1 MLSSGMM
8 LKQRYEILDDI
19 GAGGMA
25 RVYKIMDH
33 VLHRPAAMK
42 VLKDEL
48 QHDEAYLRKFHREAQ
63 AAAGLTHD
71 HIVNV
76 YDVDHDQGY
85 WFIVMEL
92 VEGLTLKQY
101 IKKRGR
107 LRNNECLSIALQAA
121 DGLAA
126 AHRAGIV
133 HRDIKPENLILTLEG
148 NVKISD
154 FGIARVQSGETMT
167 VDVCGSVS
175 YSSPEQ
181 VRGGYSDQRTDIY
194 SLGVTMYEMCTGTLP
209 YSGHSVVEVAMQHMD
224 GKLTMPREIFPE
236 IPERFN
242 QIIGKCMSKRMDDRY
257 QHMDELMRDLML
269 CMKNPDSSIQ
279 TSSPRDAMQG
289 ETMIFSKEQMDT
301 IKKGAEME
309 RRKKVKQLKEKVK
322 GKASAVSAGKKFK
335 KSKKEQA
342 SKKQSGKKQ
351 ARDEEYEVYE
361 EDDYDEISSGLK
373 KALNIGLIVVIIV
386 VLLCVIEFIMS
397 SMGMFKGITSHMPS
411 LDKMTE
417 FFDQIREKLGSAE
430 MRQSVGRGLNK
441 LLKALSGGS

>member
-1 MLSSGMM
+1 MLSSGMV

-19 GAGGMA
+19 GTGGMA

-33 VLHRPAAMK
+33 VLHRTAAMK

-126 AHRAGIV
+126 AHKAGIV

-224 GKLTMPREIFPE
+224 GQLTMPREIYSE

-257 QHMDELMRDLML
+257 QRMDELMRDLML

-279 TSSPRDAMQG
+279 TVSRKDPMKG
-289 ETMIFSKEQMDT
+289 ETLIFSKEQVDT

-309 RRKKVKQLKEKVK
+309 RQKKMKQLKDRVKSKATDSSAEKK
-322 GKASAVSAGKKFK
+322 IKKKKAGKK
-335 KSKKEQA
+335 SAGE
-342 SKKQSGKKQ
+342 
-351 ARDEEYEVYE
+351 EEYEVYDE
-361 EDDYDEISSGLK
+361 DYDEISSGLR
-373 KALNIGLIVVIIV
+373 KALNIGLIVVVIV
-386 VLLCVIEFIMS
+386 VVLCIVEFILS
-397 SMGMFKGITSHMPS
+397 SMGMFKGLTSNFPS
-411 LDKMTE
+411 LDKITD
-417 FFDQIREKLGSAE
+417 FFDQIRVKLESEE
-430 MRQSVGRGLNK
+430 MRQTVGRGLDK
-441 LLKALSGGS
+441 LLGALTGGS

>member
-1 MLSSGMM
+1 MLSSGMI

-19 GAGGMA
+19 GTGGMA

-126 AHRAGIV
+126 AHKAGIV

-209 YSGHSVVEVAMQHMD
+209 YLGHSVVEVAMQHMD
-224 GKLTMPREIFPE
+224 GQLTMPREIFPE

-257 QHMDELMRDLML
+257 QNMDELMRDLML

-289 ETMIFSKEQMDT
+289 ETLIFSKEQVDT

-309 RRKKVKQLKEKVK
+309 RRKKVKQLKDKVK
-322 GKASAVSAGKKFK
+322 ASSVSEGKKSS
-335 KSKKEQA
+335 KSKKKPS
-342 SKKQSGKKQ
+342 SKKP
-351 ARDEEYEVYE
+351 ARDEEYEAYGDE
-361 EDDYDEISSGLK
+361 EYDEISSGLR
-373 KALNIGLIVVIIV
+373 KALNIGLIVVVIV
-386 VLLCVIEFIMS
+386 VILCVVEFILS
-397 SMGMFKGITSHMPS
+397 SLGMFKGLTSHMPS
-411 LDKMTE
+411 LEKFVD

-430 MRQSVGRGLNK
+430 MRQSVARGLDK
-441 LLKALSGGS
+441 LLRVLSGGS

>member
-1 MLSSGMM
+1 
-8 LKQRYEILDDI
+8 
-19 GAGGMA
+19 
-25 RVYKIMDH
+25 
-33 VLHRPAAMK
+33 
-42 VLKDEL
+42 
-48 QHDEAYLRKFHREAQ
+48 
-63 AAAGLTHD
+63 
-71 HIVNV
+71 
-76 YDVDHDQGY
+76 
-85 WFIVMEL
+85 
-92 VEGLTLKQY
+92 
-101 IKKRGR
+101 
-107 LRNNECLSIALQAA
+107 
-121 DGLAA
+121 
-126 AHRAGIV
+126 
-133 HRDIKPENLILTLEG
+133 
-148 NVKISD
+148 
-154 FGIARVQSGETMT
+154 
-167 VDVCGSVS
+167 
-175 YSSPEQ
+175 
-181 VRGGYSDQRTDIY
+181 
-194 SLGVTMYEMCTGTLP
+194 
-209 YSGHSVVEVAMQHMD
+209 
-224 GKLTMPREIFPE
+224 
-236 IPERFN
+236 
-242 QIIGKCMSKRMDDRY
+242 
-257 QHMDELMRDLML
+257 
-269 CMKNPDSSIQ
+269 
-279 TSSPRDAMQG
+279 MQG

>member
-1 MLSSGMM
+1 MLSSGMI

-19 GAGGMA
+19 GTGGMA
-25 RVYKIMDH
+25 RVYKIIDH

-107 LRNNECLSIALQAA
+107 LRNNECLSIAMQAA

-224 GKLTMPREIFPE
+224 GRLTMPRELFPE

-242 QIIGKCMSKRMDDRY
+242 QIIGKCMSKRM
-257 QHMDELMRDLML
+257 
-269 CMKNPDSSIQ
+269 
-279 TSSPRDAMQG
+279 
-289 ETMIFSKEQMDT
+289 
-301 IKKGAEME
+301 KKGAEME
-309 RRKKVKQLKEKVK
+309 RRKKVNQLKEKVK
-322 GKASAVSAGKKFK
+322 GKASEVSAGKKSK
-335 KSKKEQA
+335 KSKKKQPA
-342 SKKQSGKKQ
+342 KKQSGKKKT
-351 ARDEEYEVYE
+351 RDEEYEAYGE
-361 EDDYDEISSGLK
+361 EDYDEISSGLR
-373 KALNIGLIVVIIV
+373 KALNIGLIVVVIV
-386 VLLCVIEFIMS
+386 VLLCIAEFIMS
-397 SMGMFKGITSHMPS
+397 SMGMFKGLTSHLSS
-411 LDKMTE
+411 LEKISE

-430 MRQSVGRGLNK
+430 MRQSVGRGLEK
-441 LLKALSGGS
+441 LLGALSGGS